1 MGGAIKKANCKNSC
15 VDSFSKR
22 YNNTCMYMCSVKI
35 ITSWAQAKF
44 SLPPHTIPTHTHTHT
59 HTHTL
64 HHSHTRTQIEGLLE
78 DVDFKAQVTRG
89 DLEELSADLFE
100 RVGGPIQ
107 QALDAADMTMDEIDS
122 VILVGGG
129 TRVPKV
135 QETLL
140 QVVNK

>member
-1 MGGAIKKANCKNSC
+1 MYVHVFCKK
-15 VDSFSKR
+15 
-22 YNNTCMYMCSVKI
+22 NNLLGPGQIFAT
-35 ITSWAQAKF
+35 
-44 SLPPHTIPTHTHTHT
+44 PTHHPHP

>member
-22 YNNTCMYMCSVKI
+22 YNNTCMYMCSVKKNNLLGPGQI
-35 ITSWAQAKF
+35 FAT
-44 SLPPHTIPTHTHTHT
+44 PTHHPHP